1 MKQRYL
7 AFNKMKYRQ
16 VVDLNDVYVRV
27 IHYIFPFK
35 YLRVEFVLNICAFF
49 KKLLHPQDKV
59 QLIQSTM

>member
-1 MKQRYL
+1 MRQRYF

-16 VVDLNDVYVRV
+16 VVDLNEVCVRV

-35 YLRVEFVLNICAFF
+35 YLRVEFVLYISAFF
-49 KKLLHPQDKV
+49 WKLLHPQDKV